1 MKLEYAEAIH
11 AGMAGLMRQFRAADR
26 AAENKD
32 NRALIYDEL
41 ATNVYSALAEAL
53 VAKTLGQ
60 YWSGATKDR
69 SVADVGMNVE
79 VRHTPLNKGG
89 LIFRPSDKESSKYYL
104 VTGIYPKM
112 DIVGWLY
119 GKDCKQERYWVDK
132 NKNGERLP
140 APYYLVPQ
148 SDLNPELIEVVL

>member
-1 MKLEYAEAIH
+1 MRLEYAEAIH

-41 ATNVYSALAEAL
+41 ATHVYSALAEAL
-53 VAKTLGQ
+53 VAKTIGQ
-60 YWSGATKDR
+60 YWSGATRDR
-69 SVADVGMNVE
+69 TVADVGMDVE

-112 DIVGWLY
+112 QVVGWMY
-119 GKDCKQERYWVDK
+119 GKDCKQNKYLISKDK
-132 NKNGERLP
+132 NGDVLST
-140 APYYLVPQ
+140 PYYLVPQ
-148 SDLNPELIEVVL
+148 CDLTSDLIEVIL

>member
-11 AGMAGLMRQFRAADR
+11 AGMAGLMRQFRAAER
-26 AAENKD
+26 SAENKD

-112 DIVGWLY
+112 DIVGWMY
-119 GKDCKQERYWVDK
+119 GKDCKQDKYLVNKDK
-132 NKNGERLP
+132 NGDVLST
-140 APYYLVPQ
+140 PYYLVPQ
-148 SDLNPELIEVVL
+148 RDLTSDLIEVVL

>member
-1 MKLEYAEAIH
+1 
-11 AGMAGLMRQFRAADR
+11 MAGLMRQFRAADR

-41 ATNVYSALAEAL
+41 ATHVYSALAEAL
-53 VAKTLGQ
+53 VAKTIGQ
-60 YWSGATKDR
+60 YWSGATRDR
-69 SVADVGMNVE
+69 TVADVGMDVE

-112 DIVGWLY
+112 QVVGWMY
-119 GKDCKQERYWVDK
+119 GKDCKQNKYLISKDK
-132 NKNGERLP
+132 NGDVLST
-140 APYYLVPQ
+140 PYYLVPQ
-148 SDLNPELIEVVL
+148 CDLTSDLIEVIL